1 MKNQKSLFDA
11 DDNNTPWALDM
22 PNADVVYHPSVFS
35 DGEADTWMQTL
46 YRQLAWRQDHIKM
59 YGKRIPIPRLQA
71 WYGDQGTAYQYSGL
85 TMQPHPW
92 IPALLTLKGMSEDLA
107 DTSFNSV
114 LANLYRDGNDGVG
127 KHADNE
133 PELGQNPIIASF
145 SFGASRNLD
154 FYHNKQSIK
163 RRVCLNAGSLLVMKG
178 ETQHYWQHCVAK
190 TKKVSEPRINLTFRY
205 VKRT

>member
-1 MKNQKSLFDA
+1 
-11 DDNNTPWALDM
+11 
-22 PNADVVYHPSVFS
+22 
-35 DGEADTWMQTL
+35 
-46 YRQLAWRQDHIKM
+46 
-59 YGKRIPIPRLQA
+59 
-71 WYGDQGTAYQYSGL
+71 
-85 TMQPHPW
+85 
-92 IPALLTLKGMSEDLA
+92 MSEDLA